1 VLALSSMSQ
10 VDRLVALDPDV
21 VLSADLLANDSD
33 GAVTQSDDLH
43 PEQMT
48 DIATITSELKTLT
61 AKLGALH
68 GDYFI
73 GNLLPL
79 DGLPNVAVL
88 RAQNVPAKETEAA
101 FDAKLEQVRTVI
113 KQYNDALAAAAAP
126 YSNLHIVDLFTSMT
140 TILKNGADVGSVHL
154 TGDEFGG
161 ILSLDFVHFTDTGYA
176 LLANVF
182 ITAINN
188 AKGWSIPS
196 VDLASVLAA
205 DPLSPASLTAAGV
218 NCPPIGF

>member
-1 VLALSSMSQ
+1 
-10 VDRLVALDPDV
+10 
-21 VLSADLLANDSD
+21 
-33 GAVTQSDDLH
+33 
-43 PEQMT
+43 
-48 DIATITSELKTLT
+48 
-61 AKLGALH
+61 
-68 GDYFI
+68 DYFI

-88 RAQNVPAKETEAA
+88 RAQNVPSMETAAA

-126 YSNLHIVDLFTSMT
+126 YPNLHVVDLFTATT
-140 TILKNGADVGSVHL
+140 TILHHGVDVGGVHL

-176 LLANVF
+176 LIANVF
-182 ITAINN
+182 IAAIND

-196 VDLASVLAA
+196 VDLAPVLAA
-205 DPLSPASLTAAGV
+205 DPLSPANLQAAGV
-218 NCPPIGF
+218 HCPPIGI